1 MQDVCIPQAVPPDPA
16 GVGSLGDIEHI
27 VLLNALIEGNVNILL
42 GFRGWAVPYAIPP
55 NSMPTQETG
64 PLRRSPRGIPAD
76 VGW

>member
-16 GVGSLGDIEHI
+16 GVGSFGDIEHI
-27 VLLNALIEGNVNILL
+27 VLLNDLIEGNVDILL
-42 GFRGWAVPYAIPP
+42 GFRGRAVLYVIPH